1 MASDHPRGGLVQ
13 ATRYPSVKVPSRPAV
28 VAVTAGILLAVVLL
42 AAARALPIFVVGLGL
57 SYLIDP
63 AVTALEQRGVRRWLA
78 SIVLVVL
85 MMLGLV
91 AFAVMVTNS
100 VVSQGTTF
108 VARAPAAHPSRT
120 DGSKVQPASRP

>member
-1 MASDHPRGGLVQ
+1 MMGTTMAIDHPHGALDNPAGGLVR
-13 ATRYPSVKVPSRPAV
+13 ATRYPSVTVPSRPAV

-63 AVTALEQRGVRRWLA
+63 AVTALERRGMRRWLA

-85 MMLGLV
+85 MMLSLV
-91 AFAVMVTNS
+91 AFALIVTNS

-108 VARAPAAHPSRT
+108 VARAPFAF
-120 DGSKVQPASRP
+120 